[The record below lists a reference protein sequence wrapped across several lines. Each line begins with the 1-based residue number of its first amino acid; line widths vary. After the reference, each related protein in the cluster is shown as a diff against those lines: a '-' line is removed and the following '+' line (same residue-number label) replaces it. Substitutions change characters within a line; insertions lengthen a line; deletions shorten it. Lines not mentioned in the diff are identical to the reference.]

1 MNAVNRLQQ
10 AMVAAIKQA
19 LASSKSVPVPPGGSL
34 VWGWFMDLNATR
46 TWHQNGPNPI
56 TYADI
61 EAYGRLHRWGMSAHH
76 VAILRA
82 MDAAYVDDFY
92 SKRERERSGVKTT
105 PTISQQ
111 ELTPELFDAVFG

>member
-1 MNAVNRLQQ
+1 MSAINRLEK
-10 AMVAAIKQA
+10 AMVSALRQA
-19 LASSKSVPVPPGGSL
+19 LASSKSVPVPPGGPL
-34 VWGWFMDLNATR
+34 IWGWFMDLNATR

-61 EAYGRLHRWGMSAHH
+61 DVYARMHRWNLSAHH

-92 SKRERERSGVKTT
+92 SKRGSETGGSKTQ
-105 PTISQQ
+105 PTG
-111 ELTPELFDAVFG
+111 ELSADLFDAVFG

>member
-1 MNAVNRLQQ
+1 MTAFNRLQQ
-10 AMVAAIKQA
+10 AMVAALKQA
-19 LASSKSVPVPPGGSL
+19 LTSSKSVPVPPGGSL
-34 VWGWFMDLNATR
+34 IWGWFMDLNATR

-61 EAYGRLHRWGMSAHH
+61 EAFARLHRWSMSAHH
-76 VAILRA
+76 VAVLRL
-82 MDAAYVDDFY
+82 MDAAYTEDFY
-92 SKRERERSGVKTT
+92 SRRERERSGVKTT